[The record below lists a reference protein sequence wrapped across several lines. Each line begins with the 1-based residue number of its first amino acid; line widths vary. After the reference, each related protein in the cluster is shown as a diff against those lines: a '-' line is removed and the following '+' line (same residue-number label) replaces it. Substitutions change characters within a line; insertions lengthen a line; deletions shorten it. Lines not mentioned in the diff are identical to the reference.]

1 MSGSAVLSDSPRPTR
16 SASLASVKHVFNHQL
31 RRTRRMWWSSVI
43 AGLASPT
50 LFLLAIGGGLG
61 SQIDDAELA
70 KLGTGSYLEFIGP
83 GVLIVTAMQVAGQEG
98 MWPTMGMFKWGG
110 VYRAILATP
119 ITSSE
124 LAVGHVFWI
133 GFRSVV
139 AASCFLVVLAI
150 AGAVSSW
157 WAMAI
162 PLVAVLIAW
171 VHAAPLVG
179 LTVQLKTEN
188 IFAMISRVV
197 LFPLFLFSGAFF
209 PVDDMPRGVAAA
221 ARATPSWH
229 GVEVARHLARGELA
243 LNDLGHAG
251 YLAVLAFVGV
261 VFAQRQF
268 RKFLEV

>member
-1 MSGSAVLSDSPRPTR
+1 
-16 SASLASVKHVFNHQL
+16 
-31 RRTRRMWWSSVI
+31 
-43 AGLASPT
+43 
-50 LFLLAIGGGLG
+50 
-61 SQIDDAELA
+61 
-70 KLGTGSYLEFIGP
+70 
-83 GVLIVTAMQVAGQEG
+83 
-98 MWPTMGMFKWGG
+98 
-110 VYRAILATP
+110 
-119 ITSSE
+119 
-124 LAVGHVFWI
+124 
-133 GFRSVV
+133 
-139 AASCFLVVLAI
+139 
-150 AGAVSSW
+150 
-157 WAMAI
+157 MAI